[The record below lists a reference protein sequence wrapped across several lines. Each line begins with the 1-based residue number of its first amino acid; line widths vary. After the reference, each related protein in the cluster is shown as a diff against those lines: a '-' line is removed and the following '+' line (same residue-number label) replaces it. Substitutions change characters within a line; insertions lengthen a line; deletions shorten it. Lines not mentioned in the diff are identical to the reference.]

1 MIRIIVAGSRE
12 FDNYEMLNEV
22 LEGYINNMNKENIT
36 IVSGRANGADRL
48 GEVFAENHNL
58 KLELFPADWQK
69 YGNEAGFIRNGWMA
83 DFATEDGSHGVLFA
97 FWNGVSNGTKDM
109 INKAIMHDMEKH
121 VIIYK
126 VNENGEQILD
136 HETDIMDI
144 QELER
149 EQDLEDSLNEEIE
162 DGEYDD

>member
-1 MIRIIVAGSRE
+1 
-12 FDNYEMLNEV
+12 
-22 LEGYINNMNKENIT
+22 
-36 IVSGRANGADRL
+36 
-48 GEVFAENHNL
+48 
-58 KLELFPADWQK
+58 
-69 YGNEAGFIRNGWMA
+69 MA
-83 DFATEDGSHGVLFA
+83 DFATEEGSPGVLFA